1 MRFPRPWGKNPAMYF
16 ALSKI
21 LWFLVKPS
29 MLMFLGMTAGFI
41 LVLTRYRRAGLMLFG
56 VSILSLWAV
65 TVIPVGE
72 MMVRDLEERF
82 PKQTALPE
90 KIGGIIVLGGSIDP
104 LMSRARGQIAVDSS
118 MERLLFFAML
128 GDTRPGVPLVFTGGS
143 GNLFD
148 QDAKEGHYFE
158 DLASLLNLDMSRVIV
173 ETDSRNTME
182 NVVFS
187 KKLVTVEA
195 GQPWVIITSARH
207 MPRAVGL
214 FRKQGWPVIPYPVDY
229 VTLPAKGWTLRLEN
243 LGGQSMLDAA
253 VHEFLGMAVAYVLGR
268 SDTLYPAP

>member
-1 MRFPRPWGKNPAMYF
+1 MYF
-16 ALSKI
+16 ILSKVM
-21 LWFLVKPS
+21 WFALKPS
-29 MLMFLGMTAGFI
+29 MVMFLGMTVGFV
-41 LVLTRYRRAGLMLFG
+41 LVLTRFRRAGLMLFG
-56 VSILSLWAV
+56 VSILALWAV

-72 MMVRDLEERF
+72 MMIRDLEERF
-82 PKQTALPE
+82 PKQTELPE
-90 KIGGIIVLGGSIDP
+90 KIGGIIVLGGSINP
-104 LMSRARGQIAVDSS
+104 VLSRERGQIAVDSS

-128 GDTRPGVPLVFTGGS
+128 GDTRPGVPLVFTGGAGS
-143 GNLFD
+143 LFA
-148 QDAKEGHYFE
+148 QDAKEGHYFK
-158 DLASLLNLDMSRVIV
+158 DLAELLNLDMSRVIV
-173 ETDSRNTME
+173 EAESRNTME

-195 GQPWVIITSARH
+195 DRPWVMITSARH

-229 VTLPAKGWTLRLEN
+229 ITLPARGWTLSLEN

-268 SDTLYPAP
+268 SDSLYPAP

>member
-1 MRFPRPWGKNPAMYF
+1 MYF
-16 ALSKI
+16 VLSKVF
-21 LWFLVKPS
+21 WFLMKPS
-29 MLMFLGMTAGFI
+29 MLMFLGMTLGFI
-41 LVLTRYRRAGLMLFG
+41 LVLTRFRRIGLMLFG
-56 VSILSLWAV
+56 VSILTLWAV

-72 MMVRDLEERF
+72 MLVRDLEERF

-90 KIGGIIVLGGSIDP
+90 NVGGIIVLGGSIDP

-128 GDTRPGVPLVFTGGS
+128 ADTRPGVPLVFTGGS
-143 GNLFD
+143 GYLFN

-158 DLASLLNLDMSRVIV
+158 DLAGLLNLDMSRVVV
-173 ETDSRNTME
+173 EAESRNTVE

-195 GQPWVIITSARH
+195 DRPWVLITSARH

-214 FRKQGWPVIPYPVDY
+214 FRKQDWPVIPYPVDY
-229 VTLPAKGWTLRLEN
+229 VTLPAKGWTLSLEN

-268 SDTLYPAP
+268 SNSLYPAP